1 LNPLFFLRAFA
12 PCMLSKRR
20 KQSAM
25 EPGKPAALSA
35 SEKPQASRSTVDR
48 SRPGATHTVAELDRR
63 RSFGPSPNSRK
74 NRAGNTAATSSHLQ
88 GRDNT
93 ILESNVS
100 AAAWVGIDIAKDKFD
115 VYVRPLSLRFTCAND
130 AEGFAQLIDELRLL
144 PALQMVVVEAS
155 GGYERSLVS
164 HIIDSGLPVSV
175 VNPRQAR
182 DFARCMGLRAKT
194 DAIDAAVLAHFAELI
209 KTRPA
214 TKTPENQ
221 QQLQDLVTRRRQIIQ
236 LRTMEQN
243 RQYTAQGK
251 LPCKTIQQTIKLFNK
266 QLAEIELAIT
276 KLFTSNDDWKAKTNI
291 LSSVPGVGETTA
303 QQLLAEMPE
312 LGEINRAEVAALA
325 GLAPYNHDSGKLKGR
340 RCISGGRIDVR
351 SALYMAALTAR
362 RCNPVFVAFAERLKA
377 AGKPYMVV
385 QVACMRKL
393 LVILNS
399 LLKTGQ
405 NWDPILAPKS
415 S

>member
-1 LNPLFFLRAFA
+1 
-12 PCMLSKRR
+12 
-20 KQSAM
+20 M
-25 EPGKPAALSA
+25 EAGKPAALSA
-35 SEKPQASRSTVDR
+35 SEKPQASRSPVDR
-48 SRPGATHTVAELDRR
+48 SRPGAQHTVTEQDRR

-74 NRAGNTAATSSHLQ
+74 NRAKAPAGTSSHLQ
-88 GRDNT
+88 DRDNT
-93 ILESNVS
+93 ISDSIVS
-100 AAAWVGIDIAKDKFD
+100 TPVWVGIDIAKDKFD
-115 VYVRPLSLRFTCAND
+115 VHVRPLSQRFTFTND
-130 AEGFAQLIDELRLL
+130 AQGFVQLIVELRRH
-144 PALQMVVVEAS
+144 PALQMAVVEAS

-164 HIIDSGLPVSV
+164 HLIDASLPVSI
-175 VNPRQAR
+175 VNPRQVR
-182 DFARCMGLRAKT
+182 DFARCTGLRAKT

-209 KTRPA
+209 ETRPA

-221 QQLQDLVTRRRQIIQ
+221 QELQDLVTRRRQIIQ

-243 RQYTAQGK
+243 RQYTAHGK
-251 LPCKTIQQTIKLFNK
+251 LPCKTIDQTIKLFNK

-276 KLFTSNDDWKAKTNI
+276 KLFTSNDDWKAKTSI
-291 LSSVPGVGETTA
+291 LSSVPGVGDTTA

-312 LGEINRAEVAALA
+312 LGETNRAEAAALA

-340 RCISGGRIDVR
+340 RCISGGRLDVR
-351 SALYMAALTAR
+351 SALYMAAFNAR
-362 RCNPVFVAFAERLKA
+362 RCNPMFVAFAQRLKA

-405 NWDPILAPKS
+405 HWNPNLAPKNS
-415 S
+415 